1 MTYYKFLDAICV
13 LNWQLTG
20 VLISSI
26 TLVLFKVYMDRETH
40 SKSNIMVLISI
51 FGMLIMPLNMMPW
64 AIAGIKRALFC
75 RTSIRKQLGKGEK
88 IQSRV
93 KRLEPK
99 KGDDCIV
106 RISKGILKPF
116 P

>member
-1 MTYYKFLDAICV
+1 MLKIREEEFQNLTYYKFLDAICV

-26 TLVLFKVYMDRETH
+26 TLVLFKLYMDSEAH

-64 AIAGIKRALFC
+64 AIAGIKRAIFC
-75 RTSIRKQLGKGEK
+75 RATIRKQLGKVDK
-88 IQSRV
+88 V
-93 KRLEPK
+93 
-99 KGDDCIV
+99 
-106 RISKGILKPF
+106 
-116 P
+116 